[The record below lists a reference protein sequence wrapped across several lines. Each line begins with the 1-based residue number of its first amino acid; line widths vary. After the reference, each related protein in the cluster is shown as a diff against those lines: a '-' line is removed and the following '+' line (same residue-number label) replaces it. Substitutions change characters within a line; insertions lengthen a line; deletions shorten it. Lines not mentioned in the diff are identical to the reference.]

1 MSINGS
7 AFSAG
12 ATYEGITSVV
22 SSGGAV
28 PALAVF
34 NSPALILALIGL
46 ILTIILLVAKVKGAI
61 LIGIVATTIIGI
73 PLGVVDLS
81 AISLSADSLS
91 ASFQDLGV
99 TFGAA
104 FGPEGMQTLFA
115 DPSKILMVIM
125 TIFAFSISCLLYTS
139 RCV

>member
-1 MSINGS
+1 MQFTSDPGTIMSINGS

-46 ILTIILLVAKVKGAI
+46 IPVSYTHLDVYKR
-61 LIGIVATTIIGI
+61 
-73 PLGVVDLS
+73 
-81 AISLSADSLS
+81 
-91 ASFQDLGV
+91 
-99 TFGAA
+99 
-104 FGPEGMQTLFA
+104 QTL
-115 DPSKILMVIM
+115 SVLNGI
-125 TIFAFSISCLLYTS
+125 
-139 RCV
+139 